1 MKRCV
6 LCLVKRGSI
15 VNLLLSYL
23 RLKKAE
29 LIYRM
34 PGNSCIE
41 PRCDLNPCE
50 LQTWHSQYRYDK
62 CLLNF
67 KNRMLHLSTHIIIL
81 RLHPNNLL
89 TLSSVKTLIV
99 KVQILKVEIFMMSR
113 YCDITYSYTYILLSC
128 YFWQV
133 SVRFPERI
141 FAYAYTPKVKK
152 NRELIQQFWDY
163 FTKLSIKIF
172 FFL

>member
-99 KVQILKVEIFMMSR
+99 KVQILKVWRFSWCQDIVVSPTLTLTYCFHVIF
-113 YCDITYSYTYILLSC
+113 DK
-128 YFWQV
+128 
-133 SVRFPERI
+133 SVLDFLKEYLRMHIRL
-141 FAYAYTPKVKK
+141 KLKK
-152 NRELIQQFWDY
+152 
-163 FTKLSIKIF
+163 
-172 FFL
+172 